1 MYGDAAERTVGG
13 MTITPRTHRLILA
26 LAVSVAA
33 ALCVAAAL
41 PTAGHAAGRT
51 KTIKIFSKVQSVVL
65 THSDGTVVSHPP
77 FPEAAAGDVL
87 DVYSLDFRGTH
98 KKHSKTF
105 IGTDHLRCVFGTGE
119 PDCVSHV
126 ALGRS
131 MLIFE
136 GNPGT
141 LVAGLGRFQGATGRV
156 ISSTEVPG
164 GVDAVAKI
172 KLARHHP

>member
-1 MYGDAAERTVGG
+1 MCGDAPETSVVG
-13 MTITPRTHRLILA
+13 MTIIPRTHRLILT

-33 ALCVAAAL
+33 ALCTAAL
-41 PTAGHAAGRT
+41 WPAAGEAAGRT
-51 KTIKIFSKVQSVVL
+51 KTLKIFSKLQSITL
-65 THSDGTVVSHPP
+65 THADGTVISHPP
-77 FPEAAAGDVL
+77 FPDAAPGDVL

-98 KKHSKTF
+98 KKHSKRF
-105 IGTDHLRCVFGTGE
+105 IGTDHLQCVFGTGE

-126 ALGRS
+126 ALGNS

-156 ISSTEVPG
+156 TSSKEVPG
-164 GVDAVAKI
+164 GGDVVAKI